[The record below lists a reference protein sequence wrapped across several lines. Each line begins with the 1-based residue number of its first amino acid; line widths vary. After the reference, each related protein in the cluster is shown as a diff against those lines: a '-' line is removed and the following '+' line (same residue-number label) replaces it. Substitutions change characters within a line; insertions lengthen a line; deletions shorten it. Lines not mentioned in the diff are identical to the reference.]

1 MRGKEGTTKTRSSNR
16 IIYMLS
22 VVKETLLALKQA
34 PTVHLD
40 GYVFLTKKGQPDD
53 KHVDREWRTALKKAK
68 VRHRPSYQLRH
79 TFASICLQN
88 GIQPTWVAKM
98 LGHSTPQFTFK
109 HYARFIDDATAF
121 NQNRLENY
129 IGSKR
134 VVNTEP
140 SSDAIWMANY
150 RAVQS
155 SRSGKRCEFRSS

>member
-1 MRGKEGTTKTRSSNR
+1 
-16 IIYMLS
+16 MLS

-121 NQNRLENY
+121 NENRLENY

-140 SSDAIWMANY
+140 SSDAI
-150 RAVQS
+150 
-155 SRSGKRCEFRSS
+155 